1 MEKQGKRA
9 LPRSAWPH
17 DLAGFEIIDDQLSFP
32 KNLMIRQGQYQHLR
46 SSSPSLRWD
55 NVDEKIP
62 DWDWHHS
69 SYDFSHFRENWTLIF
84 NLQYFKKL
92 IWQKKISWTQI
103 STKYSNL
110 GFSSTVY
117 HLTHQPSPPNKDV
130 FRHVSLCFSDKNLEL
145 MMHSGQLLHSGIFF
159 SNSTKVFVMTH
170 FFTNGFETRTC
181 TSFPNSLKC
190 TTHSNVVLRLGL
202 VRLRSPME
210 GVGEGGH
217 NQGVILAKIAIFFS

>member
-1 MEKQGKRA
+1 MPPPTPLFRNSEV
-9 LPRSAWPH
+9 PAWW
-17 DLAGFEIIDDQLSFP
+17 GF
-32 KNLMIRQGQYQHLR
+32 
-46 SSSPSLRWD
+46 
-55 NVDEKIP
+55 
-62 DWDWHHS
+62 
-69 SYDFSHFRENWTLIF
+69 TLNIWQF
-84 NLQYFKKL
+84 YNINFML
-92 IWQKKISWTQI
+92 IWRICACFQW
-103 STKYSNL
+103 NVC
-110 GFSSTVY
+110 FV
-117 HLTHQPSPPNKDV
+117 V
-130 FRHVSLCFSDKNLEL
+130 FVRLWNLEL